1 MTETVVTVGI
11 DQPAE
16 EKLLHSAIDT
26 FTRWR
31 EAVCGLEAVDPTL
44 DVPDI
49 MVRTQYGM
57 DGEIK
62 KRMVFPNRRC
72 AATFVFIWRSHKRAH
87 LPVGN

>member
-1 MTETVVTVGI
+1 MAETVVTVGLG
-11 DQPAE
+11 QPAE

-31 EAVCGLEAVDPTL
+31 EAVCGMDAVEADDEL

-49 MVRTQYGM
+49 MVRTQYGP
-57 DGEIK
+57 GGAIQ

-72 AATFVFIWRSHKRAH
+72 AATFLYIWRSHKRAH
-87 LPVGN
+87 LTG

>member
-11 DQPAE
+11 RQPAE

-31 EAVCGLEAVDPTL
+31 EAMCGIEAVEADI

-49 MVRTQYGM
+49 MVRTQFGAR
-57 DGEIK
+57 GEIS
-62 KRMVFPNRRC
+62 KRIVFPNRKC
-72 AATFVFIWRSHKRAH
+72 AATFLHIWRSHRRAH
-87 LPVGN
+87 LTH